1 MIRFKNARHMTR
13 VIASLA
19 LAGLYTSAC
28 DVHSVSGPGSLN
40 SIVVSPNPQSLVVNA
55 TQQFTARGADFE
67 GVDVSIAP
75 VWSVASGGGSITPA
89 GMFTAGTV
97 PGTYTSTITATSGD
111 KSATATVTVTVGP
124 LATIVVTPSPVTL
137 AIGGTQQYAAVGKDA
152 SGNILQFTPTW
163 SVVAGGGSIS
173 GSGLFTAGT
182 TAGTFPNTVQASSL
196 GIRGTAT
203 VTVLT
208 GTLASIVVT
217 PNPATLAVTATQQ
230 FTAVGKDVNGNVL
243 AVTPTWSVETGGGT
257 IASSGLFTA
266 GSTPGTYINTVK
278 ATSGNFSGTATV
290 TVTSGALA
298 FITVVPNPA
307 TLLAGTRQQFG
318 AIGTDASGN
327 VVAMTPI
334 WVVVNGGGS
343 IDVSSGVFTA
353 GASAGTFTN
362 TVRATSGLVSGFATV
377 VVTVPAPLPVVATVT
392 VTPNPAVMLTNAVQ
406 QFAAI
411 ARDAGA
417 NVLPISPQWSVVAGG
432 GTINSNGLFTAG
444 AATGTFVNT
453 IKATGGGQSG
463 FATVTINSV
472 VAAAFI
478 DLGQAAVNGIMAGTA
493 VSCTGSASTINANVS
508 ISPGN
513 TISGPCIITGTLHA
527 NDAVAIADQL
537 ALTNAYNIAAGKPCS
552 ASNVISGDLG
562 GTTKPTGVY
571 CAAALSLTG
580 VLTLDGGG
588 DANATFLFQSG
599 SSLIV
604 AGNVVLINGAQAK
617 NVYWQVGSSA
627 TLGTASQFQG
637 NIMALTSITL
647 VTGTTL
653 NGRALA
659 RNGAVSAGT
668 GSVITLP

>member
-1 MIRFKNARHMTR
+1 MIRCTARTF
-13 VIASLA
+13 ASL
-19 LAGLYTSAC
+19 LVAGLLATAC
-28 DVHSVSGPGSLN
+28 DVHGVSGPGSLN

-55 TQQFTARGADFE
+55 TQQFTARGADFD
-67 GVDVSIAP
+67 GVDVPISP
-75 VWSVASGGGSITPA
+75 VWTVASGGGSITPS

-97 PGTYTSTITATSGD
+97 PGTYTSTITATSGG

-124 LATIVVTPSPVTL
+124 LATITVTPTPMTL
-137 AIGGTQQYAAVGKDA
+137 AIGGTQQYTAVGKDA
-152 SGNILQFTPTW
+152 SGNVVQFTPTW

-173 GSGLFTAGT
+173 GSGLFVAGT
-182 TAGTFPNTVQASSL
+182 AAGTFANTVQASSL
-196 GIRGTAT
+196 SLRGTAT
-203 VTVLT
+203 VIVLP
-208 GTLASIVVT
+208 GALASVAVT
-217 PNPATLAVTATQQ
+217 PNPVTLSVTSTQQ
-230 FTAVGKDVNGNVL
+230 FTAVGKDANGNVI
-243 AVTPTWSVETGGGT
+243 AISPTWSVETGGGAIST
-257 IASSGLFTA
+257 SGLFTA
-266 GSTPGTYINTVK
+266 GGTPGTYINTVK
-278 ATSGNFSGTATV
+278 AVSGAFSGTATV
-290 TVTSGALA
+290 TVTSGPLA
-298 FITVVPNPA
+298 FITIVPNPA
-307 TLLAGTRQQFG
+307 TLLAGSTQQFG
-318 AIGTDASGN
+318 AIATDASGN
-327 VVAMTPI
+327 VVAINPI

-343 IDVSSGVFTA
+343 INVASGLFTA

-377 VVTVPAPLPVVATVT
+377 VVTVPPPIPVVATVT
-392 VTPNPAVMLTNAVQ
+392 VTPNPAVMLTNGVQ

-411 ARDAGA
+411 ARDAGG
-417 NVLPISPQWSVVAGG
+417 NILPISPTWSVVAGG
-432 GTINSNGLFTAG
+432 GSINSNGLFTAG
-444 AATGTFVNT
+444 AATGTFTNT
-453 IKATGGGQSG
+453 VRATGGGQSG
-463 FATVTINSV
+463 FATVTVNSV
-472 VAAAFI
+472 AAAAFI
-478 DLGQAAVNGIMAGTA
+478 DLGQAALNGIMAGTA
-493 VSCTGSASTINANVS
+493 VSCTGTASTINANVS

-513 TISGPCIITGTLHA
+513 TISGPCIITGTTHL
-527 NDAVAIADQL
+527 NDGVAIADQV
-537 ALTNAYNIAAGKPCS
+537 ALTNAYTIAAGKPCS

-562 GTTKPTGVY
+562 GTTKPSGVY
-571 CAAALSLTG
+571 CAAALALTG

-588 DANATFLFQSG
+588 DPNATFLFQSG